1 MTKKFYVMTE
11 VEADITGDLTNDE
24 LARRVRLA
32 VQNGKKKNDQKFYA
46 QQIADLY
53 VCDEKGNM
61 L

>member
-1 MTKKFYVMTE
+1 MTRKFYVMTE

-32 VQNGKKKNDQKFYA
+32 VQHGKKKNDQKFYA
-46 QQIADLY
+46 QQIVDLY

>member
-1 MTKKFYVMTE
+1 MTE

-24 LARRVRLA
+24 LARRTRLA
-32 VQNGKKKNDQKFYA
+32 VQHGKKKNDQKFYA
-46 QQIADLY
+46 QQIVDLY

>member
-1 MTKKFYVMTE
+1 MKKNFYVMTE

-24 LARRVRLA
+24 LSRRVRLA
-32 VQNGKKKNDQKFYA
+32 VQYGKKKNDRQFYA
-46 QQIADLY
+46 QQILDLY